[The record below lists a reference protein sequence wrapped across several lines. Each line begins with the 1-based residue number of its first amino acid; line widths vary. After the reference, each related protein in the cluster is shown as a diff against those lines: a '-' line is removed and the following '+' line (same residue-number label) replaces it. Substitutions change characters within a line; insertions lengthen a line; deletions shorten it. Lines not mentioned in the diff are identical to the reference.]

1 MFSIS
6 PAFFWATI
14 YAPDAYED
22 FCMNTLKKTALF
34 SLLSLYI
41 PVSQAAATEYSLDP
55 QHTSVVIAW
64 NHFGFSNPTAYISD
78 VSGKL
83 SFDKDN
89 PEKSSVHVTLPV
101 KTIDTHVKAL
111 TDEFLGKEY
120 FDVKTYPEATFQST
134 RVESKGG
141 KKYDVEGNL
150 TIKDI
155 TKPVVLHATLNKQD
169 MHPMV
174 KKEAIG
180 FDATGVIKRSDF
192 KLDKYVP
199 AVSDNVTITLST
211 EAYAK

>member
-6 PAFFWATI
+6 ATFFWATI
-14 YAPDAYED
+14 YVPDAYED
-22 FCMNTLKKTALF
+22 FYVNTLKKTALL
-34 SLLSLYI
+34 SLLALYI

-89 PEKSSVHVTLPV
+89 PEQSSVHVTLPV

-120 FDVKTYPEATFQST
+120 FDVNTYPEATFQST

-141 KKYDVEGNL
+141 NKYDVEGNL
-150 TIKDI
+150 TIKGI

-174 KKEAIG
+174 KKQAIG
-180 FDATGVIKRSDF
+180 FDATGVINRSDF

>member
-1 MFSIS
+1 
-6 PAFFWATI
+6 
-14 YAPDAYED
+14 
-22 FCMNTLKKTALF
+22 MNVLKKTAFL
-34 SLLSLYI
+34 SLLALYI
-41 PVSQAAATEYSLDP
+41 PVSQAAATEYNLDP

-64 NHFGFSNPTAYISD
+64 NHFGFSNLPPISLMFQ
-78 VSGKL
+78 GNYLLTKKTL
-83 SFDKDN
+83 K
-89 PEKSSVHVTLPV
+89 KSSVSVTLPV

-120 FDVKTYPEATFQST
+120 FDVKTFPEATFRST
-134 RVESKGG
+134 KVESKGDN
-141 KKYDVEGNL
+141 KYDVEGNL
-150 TIKDI
+150 TIKGI

-199 AVSDNVTITLST
+199 AVSDNVDHHFIH
-211 EAYAK
+211 

>member
-6 PAFFWATI
+6 PVFFWANI
-14 YAPDAYED
+14 YVSADFED
-22 FCMNTLKKTALF
+22 YCVNTLKKTAL
-34 SLLSLYI
+34 LSVLALYI
-41 PVSQAAATEYSLDP
+41 PVSQAAAKEYSLDP
-55 QHTSVVIAW
+55 QHTSVVISW

-83 SFDKDN
+83 AFDKEN
-89 PEKSSVHVTLPV
+89 PEKSSVNVTLPV
-101 KTIDTHVKAL
+101 KTIDAHVKAL

-120 FDVKTYPEATFQST
+120 FDVKTFPEATFQST
-134 RVESKGG
+134 K
-141 KKYDVEGNL
+141 VEGNL
-150 TIKDI
+150 TIKGI
-155 TKPVVLHATLNKQD
+155 TKPVVLHAVLNKQD

>member
-6 PAFFWATI
+6 ATFFWATI
-14 YAPDAYED
+14 YVPDAYED
-22 FCMNTLKKTALF
+22 FCVNTLKKNALL
-34 SLLSLYI
+34 SLLALYI

-89 PEKSSVHVTLPV
+89 PEQSSVHV
-101 KTIDTHVKAL
+101 THVKAL

-120 FDVKTYPEATFQST
+120 FDVNTYPEATFQST
-134 RVESKGG
+134 RVESKGDN
-141 KKYDVEGNL
+141 KYDVEGNL
-150 TIKDI
+150 TIKGI

-174 KKEAIG
+174 KKQAIG